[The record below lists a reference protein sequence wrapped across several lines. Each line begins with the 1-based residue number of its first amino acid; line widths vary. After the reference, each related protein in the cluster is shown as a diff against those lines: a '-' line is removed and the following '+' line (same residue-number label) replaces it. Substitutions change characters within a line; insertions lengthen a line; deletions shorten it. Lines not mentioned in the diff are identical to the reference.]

1 MRATLLL
8 HGLWLVSPAAAWCQ
22 RPEFDVASLK
32 PVVLDGVDT
41 YTANLGTYRN
51 GAVTLT
57 NTTLAECIRFAYDIT
72 ADDLLTGPEW
82 IKNRAVRFD
91 ILAKTAPATTRSQA
105 LLMLQTLLEDRFK
118 LALRREPRVF
128 SYYALTAPNGVAKLL
143 PAQDPPAAGGNSL
156 RLGHIDHKSISML
169 LLATL
174 ISRFTRTPVLDQ
186 TGISGLFELTL
197 NWSRDNSMP
206 PAGAPAAAA
215 ADLSDGPSISEA
227 VQRQLG
233 LKLEKRKGPV
243 DVLVVEHAEKTPLA
257 N

>member
-1 MRATLLL
+1 MKRALFLAVL
-8 HGLWLVSPAAAWCQ
+8 FGAAAWGQ

-51 GAVTLT
+51 GVVTLT

-72 ADDLLTGPEW
+72 SDDLLSGRNGSRT
-82 IKNRAVRFD
+82 RAYVSTSWPRPRPTRRAARRFSCCG
-91 ILAKTAPATTRSQA
+91 R
-105 LLMLQTLLEDRFK
+105 LLEDRFK
-118 LALRREPRVF
+118 LVLRREPRVL
-128 SYYALTAPNGVAKLL
+128 SYYALTAPNGADKLQ

-156 RLGHIDHKSISML
+156 GLGRIHHKSISML

-174 ISRFTRTPVLDQ
+174 IARFTRTPVLDQ
-186 TGISGLFELTL
+186 TAMPGFFEVKLD
-197 NWSRDNSMP
+197 WARDNGMP
-206 PAGAPAAAA
+206 PAAAPDAAPAEMP
-215 ADLSDGPSISEA
+215 DGPSIFEA
-227 VQRQLG
+227 VQKQLG

-243 DVLVVEHAEKTPLA
+243 DVLVVDHAEKTPLA

>member
-1 MRATLLL
+1 MKVALPIALLF
-8 HGLWLVSPAAAWCQ
+8 VAAAWGQ

-32 PVVLDGVDT
+32 PVVLDGIDT

-51 GAVTLT
+51 GVVTLT

-82 IKNRAVRFD
+82 IKNKAVRFD
-91 ILAKTAPATTRSQA
+91 ILAKTAPDTTRGQA
-105 LLMLQTLLEDRFK
+105 LLMLRTLLEDRFK
-118 LALRREPRVF
+118 LELRREPRVL
-128 SYYALTAPNGVAKLL
+128 SYYALTAPNGVGKLQ
-143 PAQDPPAAGGNSL
+143 PAQDPPPAGGNSL
-156 RLGHIDHKSISML
+156 GLGRIHHKSISML

-186 TGISGLFELTL
+186 TGIPGLFEVTL
-197 NWSRDNSMP
+197 EWARDNGMP
-206 PAGAPAAAA
+206 PATAPSAAASE
-215 ADLSDGPSISEA
+215 LDGPSISEA
-227 VQRQLG
+227 VQKQLG